1 MRVYL
6 HNGTF
11 RTFDELQQLK
21 NSLVFDENHNSKDR
35 YYELKSKNKTFVFH
49 VFPDFELISSRFHIE
64 HVFNDSTSLKFQR
77 KNLRN
82 CHFSG
87 KIVDDE
93 NSAVVLDTCY
103 NLVSLK

>member
-1 MRVYL
+1 M
-6 HNGTF
+6 HNGTY

-21 NSLVFDENHNSKDR
+21 NSLVFDHNQNSKDR
-35 YYELKSKNKTFVFH
+35 YYELKSKNKTVVFH

-64 HVFNDSTSLKFQR
+64 HVFNDSTTLKFQR
-77 KNLRN
+77 KDVRN

-87 KIVDDE
+87 KIVGDE

-103 NLVSLK
+103 NLVSF